1 MVRTKANIFS
11 GSDDALV
18 KRLQKEIIHLRDIL
32 NIRRKGGKGEL
43 AEQLLLLKDEN
54 SRLKENNISMKD
66 VERLMEENKLI
77 KLELQ
82 RMMANNTHQ
91 NFNNNENK
99 IDMGNEEENLRFT
112 DYNGNAQWNEDEEA
126 KPLNQTPL
134 GNGINLYTKAG
145 ITDSEYSE
153 NNRKENINTQE
164 NKILSISSLKQDD
177 NFSPRETN
185 NTADKMFPS
194 VFPNAPLSKIIQ
206 NKIKPKNSNS
216 NNSTNFSNF
225 QMGSAHLKE
234 SLSKKG
240 RWPLCTLQ
248 IPWKHYNDISELPQ
262 LPPSKY
268 TYLPSSKPSESM
280 PPIHNTARNYTI
292 DIDSSSKLIFQI
304 IALIEQISRRESEL
318 RTTSPVPLPIPDIF
332 NPNPYPPH
340 LQKSNAFSPRSSQ
353 KLNGFL
359 HSHLNSND
367 TENSRRGRKD
377 YKLFYGNQK
386 SENLKA
392 NVRIRGRSNII
403 DTQEG
408 SLLHSIYE
416 QKEESKRNKE
426 LKQAKK

>member
-66 VERLMEENKLI
+66 IERLMEENKLI

-134 GNGINLYTKAG
+134 GNGINLNTKAG

-185 NTADKMFPS
+185 
-194 VFPNAPLSKIIQ
+194 
-206 NKIKPKNSNS
+206 
-216 NNSTNFSNF
+216 
-225 QMGSAHLKE
+225 
-234 SLSKKG
+234 
-240 RWPLCTLQ
+240 
-248 IPWKHYNDISELPQ
+248 
-262 LPPSKY
+262 
-268 TYLPSSKPSESM
+268 
-280 PPIHNTARNYTI
+280 
-292 DIDSSSKLIFQI
+292 
-304 IALIEQISRRESEL
+304 
-318 RTTSPVPLPIPDIF
+318 
-332 NPNPYPPH
+332 
-340 LQKSNAFSPRSSQ
+340 
-353 KLNGFL
+353 
-359 HSHLNSND
+359 
-367 TENSRRGRKD
+367 
-377 YKLFYGNQK
+377 
-386 SENLKA
+386 
-392 NVRIRGRSNII
+392 
-403 DTQEG
+403 
-408 SLLHSIYE
+408 
-416 QKEESKRNKE
+416 
-426 LKQAKK
+426 